1 MSKIKKMEKIIFEN
15 KVVRCYFK
23 SSNGR
28 DLSPERSERIAN
40 TITESRKEIE
50 QKDLEIQ
57 ALNFELAGKEQKML
71 ELIDSIESMAL
82 KSTEEVDTEAPNGSG
97 LAVAIL
103 CVISVILGMVIGF
116 NF

>member
-1 MSKIKKMEKIIFEN
+1 MEKIIFED

-28 DLSPERSERIAN
+28 DLSPETSARIAN

-57 ALNFELAGKEQKML
+57 ALNFELTGKEQQVLDLK
-71 ELIDSIESMAL
+71 DAIEKAVLAAEEETETEVTSGVGFAL
-82 KSTEEVDTEAPNGSG
+82 AIIAIIST
-97 LAVAIL
+97 
-103 CVISVILGMVIGF
+103 ILGIIIGV

>member
-1 MSKIKKMEKIIFEN
+1 MEKIIFED

-28 DLSPERSERIAN
+28 DLSPETSARIAN

-57 ALNFELAGKEQKML
+57 ALNLELTGKEHQVLKL
-71 ELIDSIESMAL
+71 KDELHDAGL
-82 KSTEEVDTEAPNGSG
+82 NEVVIDTEAPRGVG
-97 LAVAIL
+97 FALAIIAI
-103 CVISVILGMVIGF
+103 ISTILGIVIGV

>member
-1 MSKIKKMEKIIFEN
+1 MQKIIFED

-28 DLSPERSERIAN
+28 ELSPETSARIAN

-57 ALNFELAGKEQKML
+57 ALNFELAGKEQKLL
-71 ELIDSIESMAL
+71 EVMDSIESLAL
-82 KSTEEVDTEAPNGSG
+82 NSETDSEIDTEAPSGSG
-97 LAVAIL
+97 VAIAIIAI
-103 CVISVILGMVIGF
+103 ISTILGIIIGVQF
-116 NF
+116 

>member
-1 MSKIKKMEKIIFEN
+1 MQKIIFED

-28 DLSPERSERIAN
+28 DLSPEVSARIAN

-57 ALNFELAGKEQKML
+57 ALNFELTGKEQKVL
-71 ELIDSIESMAL
+71 ELQDVIENAANEAVKTS
-82 KSTEEVDTEAPNGSG
+82 EFEYEAPSG
-97 LAVAIL
+97 IGVALALIAI
-103 CVISVILGMVIGF
+103 ISAIVGIVIGY

>member
-1 MSKIKKMEKIIFEN
+1 MQKIIFED

-28 DLSPERSERIAN
+28 DLSPEVSARIAN

-57 ALNFELAGKEQKML
+57 ALNFELTGKEQKML
-71 ELIDSIESMAL
+71 ELMDSIENLAL
-82 KSTEEVDTEAPNGSG
+82 NANEEVDTEATRGSA
-97 LAVAIL
+97 LAVTIL
-103 CVISVILGMVIGF
+103 CVISIILGIIMGV

>member
-1 MSKIKKMEKIIFEN
+1 MEKIIFEN

-28 DLSPERSERIAN
+28 ELSPETSARITN

-71 ELIDSIESMAL
+71 ELIDSIESIAL
-82 KSTEEVDTEAPNGSG
+82 KSTEEDDAETPQDSG

-103 CVISVILGMVIGF
+103 CIIAAILGVTIGV

>member
-1 MSKIKKMEKIIFEN
+1 MNKIIFED

-28 DLSPERSERIAN
+28 DLSPEVSARIAN

-50 QKDLEIQ
+50 QKDLEIE
-57 ALNFELAGKEQKML
+57 ALNFELTGKEQQVLDLKDAIEKAAL
-71 ELIDSIESMAL
+71 SIDGDKEPEVTSGVGFAL
-82 KSTEEVDTEAPNGSG
+82 AIIAIIST
-97 LAVAIL
+97 
-103 CVISVILGMVIGF
+103 ILGIVIGY

>member
-1 MSKIKKMEKIIFEN
+1 MQKIIFED

-28 DLSPERSERIAN
+28 DLSPETSARIAN

-57 ALNFELAGKEQKML
+57 ALNLELTGKEHQVLKL
-71 ELIDSIESMAL
+71 KDELHDAGL
-82 KSTEEVDTEAPNGSG
+82 NEVVIDTEAPRGS
-97 LAVAIL
+97 AVAVTIL
-103 CVISVILGMVIGF
+103 CVIATILGIVIGV